1 MHVQPRE
8 AGPPTGPP
16 ARRGEEDPRVE
27 GSMRGHVKGSPGV
40 SVPAAVELIA
50 SASKDRRDHPSED
63 THLGRHVDEYA

>member
-1 MHVQPRE
+1 
-8 AGPPTGPP
+8 
-16 ARRGEEDPRVE
+16 
-27 GSMRGHVKGSPGV
+27 MRGHVKGSPGV